1 MFSGKAKLQ
10 VRKQVYKQ
18 TPATQVYK
26 PTNKSAGKP
35 ATSQILK
42 TAWSHDIRPFNR
54 MTSQLIVAVTPRDG
68 QGAGS
73 GVDFI
78 GYFCPSRKLFRA
90 MRVILRCCRVLRD
103 PLRRRIFSMRL
114 EAGKPA
120 VYVVYDRLYDIFGRV
135 RRCRNYVNIFKR
147 MPGREKR
154 ISPVD
159 EGFHLTRRFVAI
171 NGGQPGR

>member
-18 TPATQVYK
+18 TPVTQVYK

-35 ATSQILK
+35 VTAQSLK

-68 QGAGS
+68 QGVGS

-103 PLRRRIFSMRL
+103 PLR
-114 EAGKPA
+114 
-120 VYVVYDRLYDIFGRV
+120 
-135 RRCRNYVNIFKR
+135 
-147 MPGREKR
+147 
-154 ISPVD
+154 
-159 EGFHLTRRFVAI
+159 
-171 NGGQPGR
+171 